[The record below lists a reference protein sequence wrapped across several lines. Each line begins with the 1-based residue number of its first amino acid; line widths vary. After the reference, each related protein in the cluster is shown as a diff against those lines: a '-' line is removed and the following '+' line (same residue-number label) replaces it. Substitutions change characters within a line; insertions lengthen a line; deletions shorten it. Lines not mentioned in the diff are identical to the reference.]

1 MAPPAYSICLR
12 HGTSPITA
20 DTDLID
26 SKKAFRKEAADRR
39 RAFVE
44 TIEPEAA
51 AMALGANIYG
61 IFLGKPA
68 GTVTGYLA
76 IADEIDP
83 QPTMTV
89 LAQVGWRC
97 ALPVVMANGQPLEF
111 RAWQPG
117 DALADGPLRTRH
129 PAAGAAVD
137 PDVLLVPMLAFDKRG
152 QRMGWGGGFYDR
164 TIAGLRARNPKVLA
178 IGVAFSGQGVK
189 AVPSGPHDAVLD
201 AVATEAGVQWFRGQA

>member
-1 MAPPAYSICLR
+1 LNRR
-12 HGTSPITA
+12 HGTSPISS

-83 QPTMTV
+83 QPAMTV
-89 LAQVGWRC
+89 LAQVGWCC

-111 RAWQPG
+111 RAWRPG

-129 PAAGAAVD
+129 PANGDAVD

-152 QRMGWGGGFYDR
+152 MRMGWGGGFYDR
-164 TIAGLRARNPKVLA
+164 TIAGLRARNPNVLA

-189 AVPSGPHDAVLD
+189 EVPSGPHDAVLD
-201 AVATEAGVQWFRGQA
+201 AVATEADVQWFRGQA